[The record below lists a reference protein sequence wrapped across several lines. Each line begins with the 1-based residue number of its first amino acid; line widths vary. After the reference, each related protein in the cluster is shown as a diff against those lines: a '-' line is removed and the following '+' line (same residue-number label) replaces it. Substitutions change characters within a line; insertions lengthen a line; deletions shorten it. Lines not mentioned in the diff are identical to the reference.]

1 MFTLGKDGFIHYNP
15 QITIS
20 ESEKEILLTEFKLL
34 ERDKYANQ
42 NTLRYRRY
50 ANAIILPWTQEF
62 FWLPTAS
69 NDGVEYSG
77 YDQGGNNPEYSNIR
91 YFNALSNN
99 INVTNV
105 NFDGYKYY
113 LPRGIKLVDKKDY
126 NSKLLSNG
134 NYYYLYVDVISYYY
148 KSSLDY
154 KVNNDIYF
162 SKKISY
168 DDKEGYIEI
177 EKKDDD
183 KYFLKIVYNYSK
195 IEVYVDINSLNSAIS
210 DSIKLLSSV
219 TYNDIVLATIIGE
232 NTLNYQEEQFSLF
245 DSKREDGT
253 FLDYIEEY
261 DVYDEEDNELKDED
275 ILDSES

>member
-1 MFTLGKDGFIHYNP
+1 M
-15 QITIS
+15 S
-20 ESEKEILLTEFKLL
+20 
-34 ERDKYANQ
+34 
-42 NTLRYRRY
+42 
-50 ANAIILPWTQEF
+50 
-62 FWLPTAS
+62 
-69 NDGVEYSG
+69 
-77 YDQGGNNPEYSNIR
+77 
-91 YFNALSNN
+91 
-99 INVTNV
+99 
-105 NFDGYKYY
+105 
-113 LPRGIKLVDKKDY
+113 LV
-126 NSKLLSNG
+126 
-134 NYYYLYVDVISYYY
+134 
-148 KSSLDY
+148 
-154 KVNNDIYF
+154 YF

-261 DVYDEEDNELKDED
+261 DVYTDDDNELKDED

>member
-1 MFTLGKDGFIHYNP
+1 MKKIMFLVTLLVLFTGCSIKDIN
-15 QITIS
+15 
-20 ESEKEILLTEFKLL
+20 
-34 ERDKYANQ
+34 KYD
-42 NTLRYRRY
+42 
-50 ANAIILPWTQEF
+50 I
-62 FWLPTAS
+62 
-69 NDGVEYSG
+69 NDVI
-77 YDQGGNNPEYSNIR
+77 DD
-91 YFNALSNN
+91 ALSNN

-261 DVYDEEDNELKDED
+261 DVYDEKDNELKDED

>member
-1 MFTLGKDGFIHYNP
+1 MK
-15 QITIS
+15 
-20 ESEKEILLTEFKLL
+20 
-34 ERDKYANQ
+34 
-42 NTLRYRRY
+42 
-50 ANAIILPWTQEF
+50 
-62 FWLPTAS
+62 
-69 NDGVEYSG
+69 V
-77 YDQGGNNPEYSNIR
+77 
-91 YFNALSNN
+91 
-99 INVTNV
+99 
-105 NFDGYKYY
+105 
-113 LPRGIKLVDKKDY
+113 VDKKDY

-261 DVYDEEDNELKDED
+261 DVYDEKDNELKDED